1 MKLKYNFVFQPL
13 HTVTLAITVGD
24 DARAF
29 PGVIQLNDTGAGIM
43 QMFLEDMTV
52 DDAVKRLMDEY
63 EADEADIRNAV
74 EGVVS
79 MLEEKDLLE

>member
-13 HTVTLAITVGD
+13 HTVTLAITVGE

-52 DDAVKRLMDEY
+52 DDAVKRLMEEY

-74 EGVVS
+74 EGIVS

>member
-13 HTVTLAITVGD
+13 HTVTLAITVGE

-52 DDAVKRLMDEY
+52 DDAVKRLMEEY

-74 EGVVS
+74 EGIVS
-79 MLEEKDLLE
+79 MLEEKNLLE

>member
-13 HTVTLAITVGD
+13 HTVTLAITVGE
-24 DARAF
+24 DARVF

-74 EGVVS
+74 EGIVS

>member
-13 HTVTLAITVGD
+13 HTVTLAITVGE
-24 DARAF
+24 DAKAF
-29 PGVIQLNDTGAGIM
+29 PGIIQLNDTGAGIM
-43 QMFLEDMTV
+43 QLFLDDMTV

-74 EGVVS
+74 AGVVS

>member
-13 HTVTLAITVGD
+13 HTVTLAITVGE

-74 EGVVS
+74 EGIVS

>member
-13 HTVTLAITVGD
+13 HTVTLAITVGE

-52 DDAVKRLMDEY
+52 DDAVKRLMEEY
-63 EADEADIRNAV
+63 DADEADIRNAV
-74 EGVVS
+74 EGIVS

>member
-13 HTVTLAITVGD
+13 HTVTLAITVGE

-74 EGVVS
+74 EGIVS
-79 MLEEKDLLE
+79 MLEEKNLLE

>member
-74 EGVVS
+74 EGIVS

>member
-52 DDAVKRLMDEY
+52 DDAVKRLMEEY

-74 EGVVS
+74 EGIVS